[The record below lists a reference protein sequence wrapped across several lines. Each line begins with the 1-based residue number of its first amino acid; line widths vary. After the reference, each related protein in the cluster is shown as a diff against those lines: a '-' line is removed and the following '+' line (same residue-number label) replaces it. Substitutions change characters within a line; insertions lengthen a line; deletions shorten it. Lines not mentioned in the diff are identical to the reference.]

1 MRRHFIL
8 TTVILAAVLSFSAC
22 SSSNK
27 VKSDDLNFYLKD
39 AVSFG
44 GAEGYGRIEFED
56 NNLVLE
62 RIIFFLGDKDDQTA
76 ARDDLAGHF
85 SLSAKEEN
93 KNLKNGDTVS
103 VVLDY
108 DEDVFEQHRIEL
120 KNKSGDEFEVEV
132 SGLPEIEAFDPF
144 EKMDISVNGYNGY
157 GVFKGNF
164 DYSEYAEVY
173 YFDVEDGIVFKTD
186 KDENLKNGDKVT
198 ITAVANDYDGEGL
211 LDEVTG
217 DALVDYCIEK
227 FNKVPTRTTMEF
239 EVTGLK
245 DADTI
250 DLFSDDFM
258 EISVSGI
265 NGLGK
270 VSAKSKKD
278 GLYYTV
284 LKDGESTIW
293 DSSLSNGDELSIVV
307 SDYQYGYS
315 YSDNNERVIDYCL
328 ENFGAVPEKVSMTY
342 TVKGLSTYAT
352 KVDEISSDAM
362 NKMKNA
368 ADDIRTAEF
377 VSSKKE
383 SLISSDYVGAYL
395 LSNKDLYSYPSYGEN
410 HNKLYLVFKN
420 KVSNPDG
427 EFTYYWYVRY
437 TDILINGDGTTAD
450 IDVSQCSYPNK
461 QNEGCLSTK
470 SGYYYPGYETLDKL
484 KGYLINSQS
493 DTYDCDSTVKD

>member
-76 ARDDLAGHF
+76 ARVDLAGHF
-85 SLSAKEEN
+85 SLKAKDEN

-108 DEDVFEQHRIEL
+108 DEEVFEQHGIEL

-132 SGLPEIEAFDPF
+132 SGLPEAEAFDPF
-144 EKMDISVNGYNGY
+144 EKVSMSASGYNGY
-157 GVFKGNF
+157 GKLKGTLDTNGA
-164 DYSEYAEVY
+164 EYFFSVND
-173 YFDVEDGIVFKTD
+173 DVLYKID

-198 ITAVANDYDGEGL
+198 ITAIAYNDND
-211 LDEVTG
+211 DEITG

-227 FNKVPTRTTMEF
+227 FNRVPTRTSMEI
-239 EVTGLK
+239 EVKDLK

-250 DLFSDDFM
+250 DLFSDDYM

-265 NGLGK
+265 NGSGDI
-270 VSAKSKKD
+270 SIKSKKE
-278 GLYYTV
+278 GLDYYA
-284 LKDGESTIW
+284 LQDDDIIW
-293 DSSLSNGDELSIVV
+293 DSSLSNGDELTIVV
-307 SDYQYGYS
+307 CNTVSGFYDD
-315 YSDNNERVIDYCL
+315 DNDEKVTDFCL
-328 ENFGAVPEKVSMTY
+328 ENFGGVPEKISMSY

-352 KVDEISSDAM
+352 KVDEISSEAM
-362 NKMKNA
+362 NKMKNV
-368 ADDIRTAEF
+368 ADDIRTEEF
-377 VSSKKE
+377 SSGKKE
-383 SLISSDYVGAYL
+383 SLISSDYIGAYL
-395 LSNKDLYSYPSYGEN
+395 LSNKNLYSNVLFGGD

-427 EFTYYWYVRY
+427 EFTYYWYICY
-437 TDILINGDGTTAD
+437 TNIVIKGDGTTAD
-450 IDVSQCSYPNK
+450 VDSNYYTYPVTQNK
-461 QNEGCLSTK
+461 GCLKTK
-470 SGYYYPGYETLDKL
+470 SGYYYPGYETLDKF
-484 KGYLINSQS
+484 KEYVINSQS

>member
-1 MRRHFIL
+1 MRRHLIL

-76 ARDDLAGHF
+76 ARADLAGHF
-85 SLSAKEEN
+85 SLKAKDEN

-108 DEDVFEQHRIEL
+108 DEDVFEQHGIEL

-132 SGLPEIEAFDPF
+132 SGLPEAEAFDPF
-144 EKMDISVNGYNGY
+144 ENVSMPASGYNGY
-157 GVFKGNF
+157 GELRGNLGSTNGKIYCF
-164 DYSEYAEVY
+164 AATDDIVY
-173 YFDVEDGIVFKTD
+173 KID
-186 KDENLKNGDKVT
+186 KNKNLKNGDKVT
-198 ITAVANDYDGEGL
+198 ITAIAYNDNG
-211 LDEVTG
+211 DEITG
-217 DALVDYCIEK
+217 DALVDYCIDN
-227 FNKVPTRTTMEF
+227 FNRVPTRTAMEF

-265 NGLGK
+265 NGSGDI
-270 VSAKSKKD
+270 SIKSKKE
-278 GLYYTV
+278 GLNYYA
-284 LKDGESTIW
+284 LQDDDIIW
-293 DSSLSNGDELSIVV
+293 DSSLSNGDELTIVV
-307 SDYQYGYS
+307 CNTVAGFYDD
-315 YSDNNERVIDYCL
+315 DNDEKVTDFCL
-328 ENFGAVPEKVSMTY
+328 ENFGGVPEKVSMTY

-362 NKMKNA
+362 NIMKNA